1 MLFIKAIDMPDEERL
16 ENRYLPSA
24 IQTFYAI
31 FAFAYA
37 IFAPN

>member
-1 MLFIKAIDMPDEERL
+1 MPDEERL
-16 ENRYLPSA
+16 KNQCLPSA

-37 IFAPN
+37 IFALN

>member
-1 MLFIKAIDMPDEERL
+1 MPDEERL
-16 ENRYLPSA
+16 KKQCLPYA

-37 IFAPN
+37 IFASN